1 MHEKRHQPV
10 LWRLTCLDGWL
21 GLNGSAER
29 TASQTLL
36 QVLLDQSQPELQVH
50 PLGLFGP
57 AGLIQL
63 VHTLV
68 QRGLPALYV
77 TETHI
82 HTQVTLT
89 IISSVKFNSKFQK
102 NAYILLVSHARS
114 LIRWSRRKLTSHS
127 AILA

>member
-1 MHEKRHQPV
+1 MHEKRDQSV
-10 LWRLTCLDGWL
+10 LWRSTCLDGWL
-21 GLNGSAER
+21 GLNGSPER
-29 TASQTLL
+29 TAGQTLL
-36 QVLLDQSQPELQVH
+36 QVLLDLSQPELQVH

-89 IISSVKFNSKFQK
+89 IISSVKFNSNFQK
-102 NAYILLVSHARS
+102 NARS
-114 LIRWSRRKLTSHS
+114 LIRWSRRKYTLHS